1 LSDRRERARDKK
13 REHLMNSS
21 RFQFF
26 TVVLFLVFALGP
38 SSLALAGGPGPG
50 ITGVQWKW
58 AETKYSNDTEAIPPD
73 PSHYTLMLNEDG
85 TIAVRADCNRA
96 GGTWK
101 GEDSRITITVTH
113 STMAMCPPESLDSVY
128 LKDLAR
134 AAIYF
139 FRDGNLYFDMPYD
152 SGTMKFKR
160 P

>member
-1 LSDRRERARDKK
+1 
-13 REHLMNSS
+13 MNKEYPNS
-21 RFQFF
+21 FP
-26 TVVLFLVFALGP
+26 VVLLTLILTAVCVAGFSTSAV
-38 SSLALAGGPGPG
+38 AGGPGPEL
-50 ITGVQWKW
+50 TGVQWKW
-58 AETKYSNDTEAIPPD
+58 AETKYSNDTEAVPPD

-85 TIAVRADCNRA
+85 SIAVRADCNRA

-101 GEDSRITITVTH
+101 GEDSCIAITVTH